1 MRIVAGHFRS
11 RTLHSV
17 RDLDLRPTSDRLR
30 ETLFNILGER
40 VAGATFL
47 DIFAG
52 TGAVGI
58 EALSRGAS
66 HVIFVEKHEAT
77 AELIRKN
84 LHALGVSQGVQRIA
98 QRDQEPD
105 EIGAAEVLHTNVGA
119 ALKKFAAGGF
129 RADLIFADPPYAE
142 KRLLESSLKFI
153 GNSEILEVGGV
164 FMSEHSS
171 RVSLPEVAGK
181 LRRVRLL
188 EQGDSA
194 ISFFSIASGI

>member
-1 MRIVAGHFRS
+1 MKMRIVAGHFRS
-11 RTLHSV
+11 RTLLSV

-40 VAGATFL
+40 VAGSSFIDL
-47 DIFAG
+47 FAG

-77 AELIRKN
+77 VDLIRKN
-84 LHALGVSQGVQRIA
+84 LHALGVPQGVKKIA
-98 QRDQEPD
+98 SADYD
-105 EIGAAEVLHTNVGA
+105 SNEIGAAEVLHTNVGA
-119 ALKKFAAGGF
+119 ALKKFAAGGV

-153 GNSEILEVGGV
+153 GDSEILNLNGQ
-164 FMSEHSS
+164 FMAEHSS
-171 RVSLPEVAGK
+171 RISLPEVAGK
-181 LRRVRLL
+181 LRRTRVLA
-188 EQGDSA
+188 QGDSA
-194 ISFFSIASGI
+194 ISFFGF